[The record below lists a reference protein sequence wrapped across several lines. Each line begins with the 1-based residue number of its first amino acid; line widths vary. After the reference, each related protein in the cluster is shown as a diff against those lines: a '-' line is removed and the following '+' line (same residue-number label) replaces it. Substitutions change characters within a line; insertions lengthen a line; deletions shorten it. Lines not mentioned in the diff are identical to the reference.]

1 MLNSQMLLNTVRHKR
16 NSIEVLKDVVFALFL
31 REIKTRFGAYRLGL
45 LWAFLEPM
53 AFVVILTGIRSLSRT
68 GTLFAG
74 ESHGIP
80 YPLFFTLGYVPFQ
93 LFSKL
98 LSQGAA
104 AVNSNQGLFNY
115 RQVRPLDALLART
128 LLEILVFS
136 TVLLLFLSL
145 FWWFGFNATISNPLE
160 FMTVLL
166 LLTLFGGGIGMI
178 ICVGQLRLPELG
190 KIVPLLTR
198 PLFFISGLFFSIND
212 IPSQYQHYLLWNPIL
227 HAIEL
232 IRGACYPSFNTD
244 SVSMSYLT
252 FFALLTSFFGLALY
266 RLEWKRM
273 VAS

>member
-1 MLNSQMLLNTVRHKR
+1 M
-16 NSIEVLKDVVFALFL
+16 VFALFI

-45 LWAFLEPM
+45 IWAFLEPM
-53 AFVVILTGIRSLSRT
+53 TFVVLLTGIRSLSRT

-80 YPLFFTLGYVPFQ
+80 YPLFFTLGYIPYQ

-104 AVNSNQGLFNY
+104 AVNANKGLFKY
-115 RQVRPLDALLART
+115 RQVRPIDALLART
-128 LLEILVFS
+128 VLETIIFCS
-136 TVLLLFLSL
+136 VLILFLTL
-145 FWWFGFNATISNPLE
+145 FWWFGFNVHIANPLE
-160 FMTVLL
+160 FIVTLL
-166 LLTLFGGGIGMI
+166 LLTLLGAGVGII
-178 ICVGQLRLPELG
+178 ICVGQLRFPELG
-190 KIVPLLTR
+190 KVVPLLTR

-232 IRGACYPSFNTD
+232 IRGSCYQNFDTD
-244 SVSMSYLT
+244 SVSLEYLA
-252 FFALLTSFFGLALY
+252 FTSLVTIFIGLALY
-266 RLEWKRM
+266 RLDWKRM